1 MSYSN
6 GAYVAVP
13 PLSLG
18 AATQPIQLTDVMI
31 ITQNGVT
38 RECTV
43 GSFLASSSLITNILT
58 TALLANWFATLPTT
72 PQGGSP
78 PQPWNNGG
86 MLAFS

>member
-1 MSYSN
+1 MSGSS
-6 GAYVAVP
+6 GSYVAVQVP
-13 PLSLG
+13 SLG

-43 GSFLASSSLITNILT
+43 GSFLASSSLIM

-86 MLAFS
+86 MLTFS